1 MEELSQGDDPLVML
15 YVPCGSETEA
25 TGIGSRLLSERL
37 IACANVYASRSLY
50 VWNGEM
56 ADEQEMVLVCKTL
69 ASRAA
74 EAAALIEQIHSYDVP
89 CILRIVPAHANGEYY
104 RWVSA
109 EVTPPATPNA
119 GPATSGAN

>member
-1 MEELSQGDDPLVML
+1 MQELFHSDDPLVML
-15 YVPCGSETEA
+15 YVPCCSEAEA

-37 IACANVYASRSLY
+37 IACANIYASRSLY

-69 ASRAA
+69 GSRAE

-89 CILRIVPAHANGEYY
+89 CILRIVPAQASSAYY

-109 EVTPPATPNA
+109 EVRSAAAPD
-119 GPATSGAN
+119 TS

>member
-1 MEELSQGDDPLVML
+1 MEEQSQTVDPLVML

-25 TGIGSRLLSERL
+25 TDIGSRLLSQRL
-37 IACANVYASRSLY
+37 IACANIYASRSLY

-69 ASRAA
+69 ASRAE

-89 CILRIVPAHANGEYY
+89 CILRIVPAEANSEYY

-109 EVTPPATPNA
+109 EVTSPAAPNA
-119 GPATSGAN
+119 SQATSGAN